1 MTLLNKQITFIQTF
15 IYKIFLYR
23 KIFISLQNCIIK
35 IWETERGDNLKNCE
49 QVTVDK
55 LNQEDH
61 NGKLM

>member
-35 IWETERGDNLKNCE
+35 IWETERGDNLKNSE

-61 NGKLM
+61 HGKLM

>member
-1 MTLLNKQITFIQTF
+1 MTLLNTQITFIQTF

-35 IWETERGDNLKNCE
+35 IWETERGDNLKNSE

-61 NGKLM
+61 HGKLM

>member
-35 IWETERGDNLKNCE
+35 IWETERGDNLKNCV

-61 NGKLM
+61 HGKLM

>member
-35 IWETERGDNLKNCE
+35 IWETERGDNLKNCV

-55 LNQEDH
+55 LNQEDRH
-61 NGKLM
+61 GKLM